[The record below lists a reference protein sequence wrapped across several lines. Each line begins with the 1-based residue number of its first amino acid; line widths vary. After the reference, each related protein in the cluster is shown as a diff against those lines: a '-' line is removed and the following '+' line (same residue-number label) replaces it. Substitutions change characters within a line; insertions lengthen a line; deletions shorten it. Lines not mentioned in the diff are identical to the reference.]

1 MRGWRSVLSV
11 SYHVVLQGQR
21 WWPSNFTSVL
31 ISAGASAKNCLLSYF
46 RLKAAHL
53 GQYSNSFLCSTR
65 MLLWWLRP
73 LRPCLNSCALS
84 AGVWPLVR
92 LASLEGGQAVTDRF
106 SGWWRG
112 ECSREQKKNT
122 ASIGSQ
128 RLLPSYWSEAVSP
141 CTLCPHER
149 SGASLMSQCPSGS
162 TPVATKSLW
171 ELHNFKG
178 HHT

>member
-1 MRGWRSVLSV
+1 MRGWRSILSV
-11 SYHVVLQGQR
+11 SYHVVLQGQW
-21 WWPSNFTSVL
+21 WWPSNLTSVL
-31 ISAGASAKNCLLSYF
+31 ISVGASANNCLLCYF

-53 GQYSNSFLCSTR
+53 GQYSNPFLCSTR

-112 ECSREQKKNT
+112 ECSRELKKTQQVLAPNVFSPPIDQK
-122 ASIGSQ
+122 
-128 RLLPSYWSEAVSP
+128 RLVHVLYV
-141 CTLCPHER
+141 H
-149 SGASLMSQCPSGS
+149 M
-162 TPVATKSLW
+162 
-171 ELHNFKG
+171 KG
-178 HHT
+178 QGLL